1 MAYSLAASLRGVYSF
16 ERLGPEYKQ
25 LWDTMRIIRDDA
37 ELTRVSDKI
46 RKYKDVYL
54 EVEKATGVP
63 WQMVGVI
70 HEREA
75 GEQDIGRFK
84 GVLHN
89 GEMIVG
95 TGKKTRLV
103 PARRGPFDTWHDAAV
118 DAIKYEGF
126 DKIKEWPVERQLWAL
141 EPYNGYGYRNK
152 GIRSPYIWA
161 STNHQQ
167 PGKYVADGVWSSTTM
182 DTQVGCAALLRYL
195 GVGVKKDAGVDAQ
208 VIGGSVVVGTG
219 ATVYNFWDTIQP
231 YLFNKYTI
239 IGGIVLAV
247 SVFAYQLTKIRNVK

>member
-1 MAYSLAASLRGVYSF
+1 MAYSF
-16 ERLGPEYKQ
+16 EKLGPEYKQ
-25 LWDTMRIIRDDA
+25 LWDTMHIIRDDA

-46 RKYKDVYL
+46 AKYKDVYL
-54 EVEKATGVP
+54 KVEKATGVP
-63 WQMVGVI
+63 WQMLGVI

-89 GEMIVG
+89 GELIVG

-103 PARRGPFDTWHDAAV
+103 PARRGPFDTWHEAAV

-126 DKIKEWPVERQLWAL
+126 DKIKEWPVQRMLWAL
-141 EPYNGYGYRNK
+141 EPYNGYGYRTK

-167 PGKYVADGVWSSTTM
+167 RGKYVADGVWDANVM
-182 DTQVGCAALLRYL
+182 DTQVGCAALLKYL
-195 GVGVKKDAGVDAQ
+195 GVDKK
-208 VIGGSVVVGTG
+208 VVVTPTTVGTSVAAG
-219 ATVYNFWDTIQP
+219 TTAVMGVGYAVYTYGLSHPIIIGSILAMAALATV
-231 YLFNKYTI
+231 
-239 IGGIVLAV
+239 V
-247 SVFAYQLTKIRNVK
+247 SMIKKKETK